1 MAERN
6 LLSSWQ
12 LVRNA
17 HWWES
22 MRADYWRRNDDPEK
36 ADDAQA
42 MADNFRIE
50 LDLANQKIER

>member
-1 MAERN
+1 M
-6 LLSSWQ
+6 LSSWQ

-22 MRADYWRRNDDPEK
+22 MRANYWRRNDDPGK

-50 LDLANQKIER
+50 LDLSNPKIER